1 MIVQD
6 NSDYAGTMDVI
17 LAMDL
22 KGGLVVHGMKG
33 ERESYRPLTWGLSG
47 SAEPRKY
54 LGTLGARFLYIADLD
69 RITGKGSHDAEVRLC
84 CRMVERCY
92 VDRGIRSPADCLPGV
107 TNVVGTETAGEDL
120 SLYRGGFLSLDIK
133 GGRVIPG
140 GRDPLEVLKE
150 AENLPFDGCLILNL
164 SSVGTGGGVP
174 PLSWL
179 KDLRERYRKTLLF
192 GGGVSGTGDMDTLR
206 DAGFDGA
213 VISTAIHRGKI
224 PVRVLQEGTW
234 S

>member
-22 KGGLVVHGMKG
+22 KGGLVVHGQKG
-33 ERESYRPLTWGLSG
+33 ERESYCPLTWGISD

-54 LGTLGARFLYIADLD
+54 LETLEPRFLYIADLD
-69 RITGKGSHDAEVRLC
+69 RIMGKGSHDAQIGHC
-84 CRMVERCY
+84 CQRVERCY

-120 SLYRGGFLSLDIK
+120 SVYRGGILSLDIK
-133 GGRVIPG
+133 DGRVLPG
-140 GRDPLEVLKE
+140 GRDPLKVLDE
-150 AENLPFDGCLILNL
+150 AEDLHFEGCLILNL
-164 SSVGTGGGVP
+164 GGVGTGGGLP
-174 PLSWL
+174 PVSWL
-179 KDLRERYRKTLLF
+179 RDIRERYGKTLFF
-192 GGGVSGTGDMDTLR
+192 GGGVSGSGDLDTIR
-206 DAGFDGA
+206 DVGFDGA
-213 VISTAIHRGKI
+213 VIATAVHKGMI
-224 PVRVLQEGTW
+224 PARVLREGTW